1 MHLVEYL
8 KGLRPP
14 DGEFAQ
20 EAVEV
25 EYRLACSGELYDR
38 RVVTA
43 DWRKSDI
50 TRVLLREPFELFV
63 ASHPFD
69 DYPQELCARLKLYY
83 ITETLQWRI
92 SGSPVPM

>member
-8 KGLRPP
+8 KGVQRA
-14 DGEFAQ
+14 DSGSTREM
-20 EAVEV
+20 VEV

-50 TRVLLREPFELFV
+50 TRILLREPFELFA

-69 DYPQELCARLKLYY
+69 DYPQELCARLKLSYV
-83 ITETLQWRI
+83 TEPENH
-92 SGSPVPM
+92 SSS